1 MLLAVHTFV
10 TLDGVIQGPG
20 APEED
25 PSGGFTRGGWMV
37 PFAPDHW
44 GEVVDS
50 WFERLGAFVL
60 GRRTFELMRGYWP
73 DVTDPDDQ
81 VATTFRTRPKYV
93 LSSSLTDPGWEG
105 STVLAGDL
113 VTEIGRLKEDGGT
126 GELQVHGSATLVRSL
141 HEAGLVDIYRMLQFP
156 VVVGQGKR
164 LFSHPGAAADLAV
177 TSVRALPD
185 GVVALE
191 ADVVRYG
198 APATG
203 AYGLSPDGREV
214 VR

>member
-1 MLLAVHTFV
+1 VKLTVHTFV

-44 GEVVDS
+44 GKVVDS
-50 WFERLGAFVL
+50 WFDRLDAFLL

-73 DVTDPDDQ
+73 EVTDPDDP
-81 VATTFRTRPKYV
+81 VAATYRTHPKYV
-93 LSSSLTDPGWEG
+93 ASSTLTDPGWEG

-113 VTEIGRLKEDGGT
+113 AAEVTRLKEQGE
-126 GELQVHGSATLVRSL
+126 GELQVHGSATLIRSL
-141 HEAGLVDIYRMLQFP
+141 HEAGLVDTYRMLQFP

-164 LFSHPGAAADLAV
+164 LFTHPGAAAGLTV
-177 TSVRALPD
+177 TSLEALPD

-191 ADVVRYG
+191 ADVVRHG
-198 APATG
+198 DTATG
-203 AYGLSPDGREV
+203 AFAVSPEGREV
-214 VR
+214 IR